1 MIQDRLAAPVELEKG
16 QHGQFDVVV
25 NGRTV
30 ASRKGGLLAK
40 LLNRPWPNED
50 DVVGAVRLAMQKEK

>member
-1 MIQDRLAAPVELEKG
+1 M
-16 QHGQFDVVV
+16 V

-40 LLNRPWPNED
+40 LLNRPWPKED
-50 DVVGAVRLAMQKEK
+50 DVVGAVRAAMAARE